1 VDRRQA
7 KGAQRVTTEIAV
19 NQSPVVEE
27 TFQTR
32 DGRTIQVRSCEGFED
47 FDACVEL
54 QIETWGYADGD
65 VIPRRVFTVAR
76 RIGGQVIGAFDL
88 SFAGSA
94 SSPAETLIGFAMALP
109 GIKQLKHGRAYP
121 YLHSHMLAVR
131 ASYRNDGVGRRLKLF
146 QRIEALARG
155 IELMEWTFDPL
166 EIKNSFLNIHRL
178 GAVVRSYTSNF
189 YGVSSSRLQG
199 GLPTDRLHAEWYLRS
214 ARVEAALA
222 GISKQQR
229 IIEENVQVPY
239 QVSEWKASEQHI
251 GRAFAVQRE
260 NSQRFQ
266 AAFARGLAVTGFR
279 RDAEGNGIFELG
291 PFEDEGV
298 YEN

>member
-1 VDRRQA
+1 M
-7 KGAQRVTTEIAV
+7 TTGTASV
-19 NQSPVVEE
+19 QEE

-32 DGRTIQVRSCEGFED
+32 DGRTILVRSCDGFDEL
-47 FDACVEL
+47 DACVAL

-65 VIPRRVFTVAR
+65 VIPRRAFTVAR

-88 SFAGSA
+88 SLSGKTSGM
-94 SSPAETLIGFAMALP
+94 IGFAMALP
-109 GIKQLKHGRAYP
+109 GMKSSKHGRPYA

-131 ASYRNDGVGRRLKLF
+131 ASYRNDGVGQRLKLF
-146 QRIEALARG
+146 QRIEALGRG

-178 GAVVRSYTSNF
+178 GAIVRSYTSNF

-199 GLPTDRLHAEWYLRS
+199 GLPTDRLHAEWHLRS

-222 GISKQQR
+222 GNSKQPR
-229 IIEENVQVPY
+229 FIEETIQVPHE
-239 QVSEWKASEQHI
+239 VSEWKASAQHI
-251 GRAFAVQRE
+251 DRALAVQRE

-266 AAFARGLAVTGFR
+266 AAFARGLTVTGFR
-279 RDAEGNGIFELG
+279 RDAEGNGIFELE
-291 PFEDEGV
+291 PFEDQEA